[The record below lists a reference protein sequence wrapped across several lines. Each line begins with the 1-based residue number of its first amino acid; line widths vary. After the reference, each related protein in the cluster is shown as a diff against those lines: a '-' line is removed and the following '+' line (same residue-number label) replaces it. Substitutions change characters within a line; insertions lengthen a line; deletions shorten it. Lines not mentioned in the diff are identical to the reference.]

1 MEADYLKYFKTLEI
15 SIQNHEILTIK
26 KLSSIIDK
34 NFLFSKQLLYEYI
47 ISRKALDN
55 LIIFFV
61 VQIND
66 NNCLKSILVPSY
78 SQVLDSLLNNFEVF
92 DLYVYAVFKK
102 ETDFDFKDFSVFIEQ
117 NDIQINFINDGSA
130 FIKTVSNITLNNETI
145 PTKINGNT
153 TQPNAPVTSVVKE
166 DPQPKVIKPILKT
179 KDKIHTTNVTKTT
192 QEKIVFPS
200 SSQQINIPKT
210 AVIKTNSNYEE
221 VESLDHKEKVLLNFE
236 NNFKLNEEDHGQEE
250 EYFYGGKVTINSK
263 SQPEVTSIS
272 NKRKASP
279 NPDEKNEKRKKEE
292 VKPRA
297 ESSDSENNNNS
308 NNGKNKVK
316 KIRKVLKTTYA
327 QDEKGYL
334 NSIDEYVDEE
344 YWSDE
349 LKPAPKKVVAVED
362 KKTKGKKTNTGQG
375 NILNFFGKK

>member
-1 MEADYLKYFKTLEI
+1 MEADYLKYFKTLEN
-15 SIQNHEILTIK
+15 SIQNHDFLTIK

-66 NNCLKSILVPSY
+66 NNCLKNILVPSY

-92 DLYVYAVFKK
+92 DLYVFAVFKK
-102 ETDFDFKDFSVFIEQ
+102 ETDLDFKDFSVFIEQ
-117 NDIQINFINDGSA
+117 NDIQINFVNDGSA
-130 FIKTVSNITLNNETI
+130 FIKPVNNITLHTESI
-145 PTKINGNT
+145 PTKINGNMSHSNV
-153 TQPNAPVTSVVKE
+153 PATSVVKE
-166 DPQPKVIKPILKT
+166 DPQPNSIKPILKT
-179 KDKIHTTNVTKTT
+179 KDKIQNTNVTKTT
-192 QEKIVFPS
+192 QEKIAFPS
-200 SSQQINIPKT
+200 TSQQNNVPKT
-210 AVIKTNSNYEE
+210 AVIKTNSTYEE
-221 VESLDHKEKVLLNFE
+221 VENLNHKEKVLSNFE
-236 NNFKLNEEDHGQEE
+236 NNFKLNEEDHCQEE
-250 EYFYGGKVTINSK
+250 EYFYGGKLTVNSK
-263 SQPEVTSIS
+263 SQPEVTTVS

-279 NPDEKNEKRKKEE
+279 NPEEKSEKRKKEE

-349 LKPAPKKVVAVED
+349 LKPAPKKVVPVED